1 MDFSSSFHESQ
12 QIQMEEIINDGV
24 TRSNALYNLSE
35 ADRFNS
41 NSEIESDESDSD
53 YNVEDSDSTS
63 NSDGEEENIQT
74 NDPTNMDGHI
84 PNVPWFTTEEILNNV
99 AMNNS
104 GHFPNFNSL
113 NNDLFEG
120 QCFVDKQT
128 AIDAIKSS
136 HIRESR
142 NYHVLKSTTV
152 LYEAKCTIV
161 TCPWK
166 IRVIKSKRSGYFQ
179 ITKLPAQHN
188 CLLRTI
194 QRDHK
199 KLSSKMIGS
208 VIKQQ
213 IMEGPYLK
221 VNNIRNQ
228 ILAMYKYHVSYK
240 KAWLAKQK
248 AISEVYGDWTISYSK
263 LPKFLSALMHFN
275 PGTSVS
281 IEAVVDVTKL
291 HTSVFKRVW
300 WAFKPIADGWQHAR
314 PVISIDGT
322 FLKGRYN
329 GKLLIAMGSD
339 SNNHQYPLAYA
350 IVNEETTAN
359 WSWFLR
365 RLRRFICRSR
375 TGVCI
380 ISDRHAGIIEA
391 MKKEQNGF
399 TGDMGI
405 HRFCL
410 YHVRSNFSSAYP
422 GSHLKM
428 LCWVAGNNSQ
438 VRKFE
443 DAMRQIKELNPDAE
457 KWLRNIPLE
466 MWTMSHDGGY
476 RYGQA
481 TTNMVEGFNGILR
494 SARFLPITSM
504 VEYIYYR
511 SVKLVAER
519 RTQTLNDL
527 QNGHTY
533 CNMSRKLFENIESK
547 ASAHTV
553 IPYNEQTGIFEVT
566 TARYRTNNGC
576 WKGGNKHIIDLCKGF
591 CSCGKWCRYHS
602 PCSHIV
608 AGCIVCNLDWVK
620 YIDTYH
626 NLTTL
631 SEMWQYDFHPIPNE
645 SYWTFPIAHD
655 WEKYGNLV
663 PNENSR
669 KKKNQ
674 RGQSQRIRT
683 EMDNPRRTIICGK
696 CGQEGHTRRSQRC
709 PEQNRQ

>member
-1 MDFSSSFHESQ
+1 
-12 QIQMEEIINDGV
+12 
-24 TRSNALYNLSE
+24 
-35 ADRFNS
+35 
-41 NSEIESDESDSD
+41 
-53 YNVEDSDSTS
+53 
-63 NSDGEEENIQT
+63 
-74 NDPTNMDGHI
+74 
-84 PNVPWFTTEEILNNV
+84 
-99 AMNNS
+99 
-104 GHFPNFNSL
+104 
-113 NNDLFEG
+113 
-120 QCFVDKQT
+120 
-128 AIDAIKSS
+128 
-136 HIRESR
+136 
-142 NYHVLKSTTV
+142 
-152 LYEAKCTIV
+152 
-161 TCPWK
+161 
-166 IRVIKSKRSGYFQ
+166 
-179 ITKLPAQHN
+179 
-188 CLLRTI
+188 
-194 QRDHK
+194 
-199 KLSSKMIGS
+199 
-208 VIKQQ
+208 
-213 IMEGPYLK
+213 
-221 VNNIRNQ
+221 
-228 ILAMYKYHVSYK
+228 
-240 KAWLAKQK
+240 
-248 AISEVYGDWTISYSK
+248 
-263 LPKFLSALMHFN
+263 MHFN
-275 PGTSVS
+275 LGTSAS
-281 IEAVVDVTKL
+281 IEVVVDVTKL
-291 HTSVFKRVW
+291 NTSVFKRVW

-314 PVISIDGT
+314 PVINIDGT

-365 RLRRFICRSR
+365 RLRKFICRSR

-380 ISDRHAGIIEA
+380 NFDRHAGIIEA

-399 TGDMGI
+399 IGDMGI

-428 LCWVAGNNSQ
+428 LCWVARNNSQ

-476 RYGQA
+476 RYSQT
-481 TTNMVEGFNGILR
+481 TTNMVESFNGILR
-494 SARFLPITSM
+494 SACFLPITSM

-511 SVKLVAER
+511 FVKLVAER

-566 TARYRTNNGC
+566 TARYRTNNGF
-576 WKGGNKHIIDLCKGF
+576 WKGGKEHIIDLCKGF

-602 PCSHIV
+602 QCSHIV
-608 AGCIVCNLDWVK
+608 VGCIVCNLDWVK

-663 PNENSR
+663 PNENLR

-674 RGQSQRIRT
+674 RGQSQCIRT
-683 EMDNPRRTIICGK
+683 EMDNPRRTIICGR
-696 CGQEGHTRRSQRC
+696 CSQEGHTRRSQRC
-709 PEQNRQ
+709 LEQNRQ